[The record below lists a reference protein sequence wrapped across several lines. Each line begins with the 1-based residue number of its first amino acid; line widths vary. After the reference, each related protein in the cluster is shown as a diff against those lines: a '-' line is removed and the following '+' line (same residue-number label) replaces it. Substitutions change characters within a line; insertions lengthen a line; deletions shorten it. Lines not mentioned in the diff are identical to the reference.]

1 MHQILLTSA
10 YLLSFPGYI
19 CVYST
24 LYFLAKSMKAFI
36 GRLHFV
42 GVAPVAVPEV
52 WLLFDLLL
60 EDCGELERSSL
71 SQSGL
76 TAPPLDREVLRWRAM
91 LLRTYTAEE
100 SSGVKS

>member
-1 MHQILLTSA
+1 M
-10 YLLSFPGYI
+10 
-19 CVYST
+19 YST

-42 GVAPVAVPEV
+42 GVAPLAVPEACPLFG
-52 WLLFDLLL
+52 LLV

-76 TAPPLDREVLRWRAM
+76 MAPPLDREVLRWRAM

-100 SSGVKS
+100 SRGVKS

>member
-1 MHQILLTSA
+1 MA
-10 YLLSFPGYI
+10 LLSFPGYI

-24 LYFLAKSMKAFI
+24 LYFLANSIKAFI

-42 GVAPVAVPEV
+42 GVALLAVPEL
-52 WLLFDLLL
+52 WTLDLLL

>member
-1 MHQILLTSA
+1 M
-10 YLLSFPGYI
+10 
-19 CVYST
+19 YST

-42 GVAPVAVPEV
+42 GVAPLAVPEA

-76 TAPPLDREVLRWRAM
+76 PAPLLDREVLRCRAM

>member
-1 MHQILLTSA
+1 M
-10 YLLSFPGYI
+10 
-19 CVYST
+19 YST
-24 LYFLAKSMKAFI
+24 LYFLAKSIKAFI

-42 GVAPVAVPEV
+42 GVALLAVPEV
-52 WLLFDLLL
+52 WLRCDLPT
-60 EDCGELERSSL
+60 EDCGEQERSSL

-100 SSGVKS
+100 SRGVKS

>member
-1 MHQILLTSA
+1 M
-10 YLLSFPGYI
+10 
-19 CVYST
+19 YST

-42 GVAPVAVPEV
+42 GVAPLAVPEA
-52 WLLFDLLL
+52 WLRPDLLA

-76 TAPPLDREVLRWRAM
+76 TAPPLDIDVRRWRAM
-91 LLRTYTAEE
+91 LLSTYTADE
-100 SSGVKS
+100 SNGVKS

>member
-1 MHQILLTSA
+1 MSLTL

-19 CVYST
+19 WVYST

-42 GVAPVAVPEV
+42 GVALLAVPEACPLFG
-52 WLLFDLLL
+52 LLV

-76 TAPPLDREVLRWRAM
+76 MAPPLDREVLRWRAM
-91 LLRTYTAEE
+91 LLKTYTAEE
-100 SSGVKS
+100 SRGVKS